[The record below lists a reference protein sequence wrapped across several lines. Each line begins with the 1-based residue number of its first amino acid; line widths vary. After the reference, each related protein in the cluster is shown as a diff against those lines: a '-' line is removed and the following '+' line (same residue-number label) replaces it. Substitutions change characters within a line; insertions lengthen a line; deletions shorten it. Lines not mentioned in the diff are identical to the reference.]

1 MADPLS
7 EYQKQMMA
15 RGLGGIF
22 QEEGPRLGSE
32 YVAPGGFPTASRLA
46 GLYESRLNPK
56 SGILYGDRKD
66 DVIDKKIASIFE
78 KDRKN
83 RELNF
88 NPDDIVKQIQTS
100 PLVQP
105 ISSLEQRKL
114 GEKVAEKIEAMPDD
128 SDIFSSALDEYAASI
143 APQSIS
149 GPKKDELILS
159 SEIEKQ
165 DEKNE
170 KVTKKYGDASAA
182 EEFRAKEAQIANLTG
197 ARTID
202 NVAPKKPKDD
212 EIKDLFMSGV
222 DEYMKVLGKEVP
234 PEIDREEALKKYKNE
249 FAEATGIDISG
260 KPDTSAALMSLGLAL
275 MQNRAGSGFNVG
287 RILSE
292 VGKAGE
298 KALPMFQEA
307 KKEAKAAAAAAGK
320 YALQMIKSDE
330 DARDAIKASNAAIKQ
345 ELILKNIDAQNS
357 IKEKIL
363 EARLKGKEL
372 SVPESIYNEKI
383 KIGTNE
389 YNIRMGIEPSSL
401 NSVFVNPVRDV
412 DEVASAYKKTVS
424 GLDAIEKM
432 EDLTQ
437 ELINISEGQPG
448 GLTTVR
454 FLDKAQG
461 VLKSMGLSQDSF
473 FSEKEARNLSIESEI
488 DAVRR
493 AFIMRFKRFI
503 SQETGNGISN
513 VDVAQI
519 KEAAGQLDGLL
530 QFTNPEQSLVA
541 FGELR
546 QLFND
551 SLNSLDPI
559 IDDFGDRRNYY
570 EGSEG
575 DELYNRTLEKLSTT
589 FGQDNNLF
597 MPTVVENAD
606 GSQSITYDVR
616 SG

>member
-7 EYQKQMMA
+7 EYNKQMMA
-15 RGLGGIF
+15 RGLGGALQGEYANPYGMFSGPPKTKLGDITRGILGGIESGGEF
-22 QEEGPRLGSE
+22 LQYLTSPREGGLPKKVTDNVVEYLGSPSE
-32 YVAPGGFPTASRLA
+32 YIK
-46 GLYESRLNPK
+46 EQ
-56 SGILYGDRKD
+56 
-66 DVIDKKIASIFE
+66 KK
-78 KDRKN
+78 
-83 RELNF
+83 
-88 NPDDIVKQIQTS
+88 QS
-100 PLVQP
+100 P
-105 ISSLEQRKL
+105 EYL
-114 GEKVAEKIEAMPDD
+114 GEFGGLNKPPKLSEQEMANILSDVETKADDKFDLFKKLSKLDVNFVDPSLAEANKKQTKISQDKTTEDEMLAA
-128 SDIFSSALDEYAASI
+128 SGALDATYS
-143 APQSIS
+143 
-149 GPKKDELILS
+149 
-159 SEIEKQ
+159 
-165 DEKNE
+165 
-170 KVTKKYGDASAA
+170 
-182 EEFRAKEAQIANLTG
+182 
-197 ARTID
+197 D

-212 EIKDLFMSGV
+212 DIKDLFMSGV

-234 PEIDREEALKKYKNE
+234 PEVGREEALKKYKNE
-249 FAEATGIDISG
+249 FSEATGIDISG

-275 MQNRAGSGFNVG
+275 MQNRAGSDFNVG

-307 KKEAKAAAAAAGK
+307 KKEAKAATAAAGK

-363 EARLKGKEL
+363 EARLEGKEL
-372 SVPESIYNEKI
+372 SVPESIYEEKI

-389 YNIRMGIEPSSL
+389 YNIRMGIEPSTL
-401 NSVFVNPVRDV
+401 KPVFVNPVRDV

-424 GLDAIEKM
+424 GIDAREKM

-437 ELINISEGQPG
+437 ELMNISEGQPG

-473 FSEKEARNLSIESEI
+473 FSEEEARNLSIESEI

-513 VDVAQI
+513 VDVKQI

-570 EGSEG
+570 EGGEG

-597 MPTVVENAD
+597 MPTVVENSD

>member
-7 EYQKQMMA
+7 EYNKQMMA
-15 RGLGGIF
+15 RGLGGALQGEYANPYGMF
-22 QEEGPRLGSE
+22 SGPPKTKLGDITRGILGGIESGGEFLQYLTSPKKGGLPREITDNVIEYLGSPSE
-32 YVAPGGFPTASRLA
+32 YIK
-46 GLYESRLNPK
+46 EE
-56 SGILYGDRKD
+56 
-66 DVIDKKIASIFE
+66 KK
-78 KDRKN
+78 
-83 RELNF
+83 
-88 NPDDIVKQIQTS
+88 QS
-100 PLVQP
+100 P
-105 ISSLEQRKL
+105 EYL
-114 GEKVAEKIEAMPDD
+114 GEFSGFNKPPKLSEQKMANILSDVEAKADDKFDLFKKLSKLDVNFVDPSLAEV
-128 SDIFSSALDEYAASI
+128 
-143 APQSIS
+143 
-149 GPKKDELILS
+149 KKDE
-159 SEIEKQ
+159 
-165 DEKNE
+165 
-170 KVTKKYGDASAA
+170 KVTRKYGDASAA

-197 ARTID
+197 ARITD
-202 NVAPKKPKDD
+202 NVAPEKPKDD

-222 DEYMKVLGKEVP
+222 DEYMKVLGREVP
-234 PEIDREEALKKYKNE
+234 PEINREEALKKYKDE
-249 FAEATGIDISG
+249 FSEATGIDISG

-292 VGKAGE
+292 AGKAGE

-307 KKEAKAAAAAAGK
+307 KKEAKAATAAAGK

-330 DARDAIKASNAAIKQ
+330 DARDAIKASNASIKQ

-372 SVPESIYNEKI
+372 SVPESIYEEKI

-389 YNIRMGIEPSSL
+389 YNIRMGIEPSTL

-424 GLDAIEKM
+424 GIDAIEKM

-437 ELINISEGQPG
+437 ELMNISEGQPG

-473 FSEKEARNLSIESEI
+473 FSEEEARNLSIESEI

-513 VDVAQI
+513 VDVKQI
-519 KEAAGQLDGLL
+519 QEAAGQLDGLL

-589 FGQDNNLF
+589 FGQGNNLF

>member
-7 EYQKQMMA
+7 EYNKQMMA
-15 RGLGGIF
+15 RGLGGALQGEYANPYGMFSGPPKTKLGDITRGILGGIESGGEF
-22 QEEGPRLGSE
+22 LQYLTSPREGSLPKKVTDNVVEYLGSPSE
-32 YVAPGGFPTASRLA
+32 YIK
-46 GLYESRLNPK
+46 EQ
-56 SGILYGDRKD
+56 
-66 DVIDKKIASIFE
+66 KK
-78 KDRKN
+78 
-83 RELNF
+83 
-88 NPDDIVKQIQTS
+88 QS
-100 PLVQP
+100 P
-105 ISSLEQRKL
+105 EYL
-114 GEKVAEKIEAMPDD
+114 GEFGGLNKPPKLSEQEMANILSDVETKADDKFDLSKKLSKLDVNFVDPSLAEANKKQTKISQDKTTEDEMLAA
-128 SDIFSSALDEYAASI
+128 SGALDATYSD
-143 APQSIS
+143 S
-149 GPKKDELILS
+149 
-159 SEIEKQ
+159 
-165 DEKNE
+165 
-170 KVTKKYGDASAA
+170 
-182 EEFRAKEAQIANLTG
+182 
-197 ARTID
+197 
-202 NVAPKKPKDD
+202 VAPKKPKDD

-234 PEIDREEALKKYKNE
+234 PEVGREEALKKYKNE
-249 FAEATGIDISG
+249 FSEATGIDISG

-275 MQNRAGSGFNVG
+275 MQNRAGSDFNVG

-292 VGKAGE
+292 VGRAGE

-307 KKEAKAAAAAAGK
+307 KKEAKAATAAAGE

-330 DARDAIKASNAAIKQ
+330 DARDAIKASNASIKQ

-363 EARLKGKEL
+363 EARLEGKEL
-372 SVPESIYNEKI
+372 SVPESIYEEKI

-389 YNIRMGIEPSSL
+389 YNIRMGIEPSTL

-424 GLDAIEKM
+424 GIDAIEKM

-437 ELINISEGQPG
+437 ELMNISEGQPG

-473 FSEKEARNLSIESEI
+473 FSEEEARNLSIESEI

-513 VDVAQI
+513 VDVKQI
-519 KEAAGQLDGLL
+519 QEAAGQLDGLL

-589 FGQDNNLF
+589 FGQGNNLF

>member
-7 EYQKQMMA
+7 EYNKQMMA
-15 RGLGGIF
+15 RGLGGALQGEYANPYGMF
-22 QEEGPRLGSE
+22 SGPPKTKLGDITRGILGGIESGGE
-32 YVAPGGFPTASRLA
+32 FLQYLTSPREGGFP
-46 GLYESRLNPK
+46 
-56 SGILYGDRKD
+56 
-66 DVIDKKIASIFE
+66 KKVTDNVVEYLGSPSEYIKEE
-78 KDRKN
+78 K
-83 RELNF
+83 
-88 NPDDIVKQIQTS
+88 KQS
-100 PLVQP
+100 P
-105 ISSLEQRKL
+105 EYL
-114 GEKVAEKIEAMPDD
+114 GEFGGLNKPPKLSEQEMANILSDVEAKADDKFDLFKKLSKLDVNFVDPSLAEA
-128 SDIFSSALDEYAASI
+128 
-143 APQSIS
+143 
-149 GPKKDELILS
+149 KKDE
-159 SEIEKQ
+159 
-165 DEKNE
+165 
-170 KVTKKYGDASAA
+170 KVTRKYGDASAA

-197 ARTID
+197 ARITD
-202 NVAPKKPKDD
+202 NVAPEKPKDD

-222 DEYMKVLGKEVP
+222 DEYMKVLGREVP
-234 PEIDREEALKKYKNE
+234 PEINREEALKKYKDE
-249 FAEATGIDISG
+249 FSEATGIDISG

-292 VGKAGE
+292 AGKAGE

-307 KKEAKAAAAAAGK
+307 KKEAKAATAAAGK

-330 DARDAIKASNAAIKQ
+330 DARDAIKASNASIKQ

-372 SVPESIYNEKI
+372 SVPESIYEEKI

-389 YNIRMGIEPSSL
+389 YNIRMGIEPSTL

-424 GLDAIEKM
+424 GIDAIEKM

-437 ELINISEGQPG
+437 ELMNISGGQPG

-473 FSEKEARNLSIESEI
+473 FSEEEARNLSIESEI

-513 VDVAQI
+513 VDVKQI
-519 KEAAGQLDGLL
+519 QEAAGQLDGLL

-546 QLFND
+546 QLFSD

-589 FGQDNNLF
+589 FGQGNNLF

>member
-7 EYQKQMMA
+7 EYNKQMMA
-15 RGLGGIF
+15 RGLGGALQGEYANPYGMFSGPPKTKLGDITRGILGGIESGGEF
-22 QEEGPRLGSE
+22 LQYLTSPREGGLPKKVTDNVVEYLGSPSE
-32 YVAPGGFPTASRLA
+32 YIK
-46 GLYESRLNPK
+46 EE
-56 SGILYGDRKD
+56 
-66 DVIDKKIASIFE
+66 KK
-78 KDRKN
+78 
-83 RELNF
+83 
-88 NPDDIVKQIQTS
+88 QS
-100 PLVQP
+100 P
-105 ISSLEQRKL
+105 EYL
-114 GEKVAEKIEAMPDD
+114 GEFGGLNKPPKLSEQEMANILSDVETKADDKFDLFKKLSKLDVNFVDPSLAEA
-128 SDIFSSALDEYAASI
+128 
-143 APQSIS
+143 
-149 GPKKDELILS
+149 KKDE
-159 SEIEKQ
+159 
-165 DEKNE
+165 
-170 KVTKKYGDASAA
+170 KVTRKYGDASAA

-197 ARTID
+197 ARITD
-202 NVAPKKPKDD
+202 NVAPEKPKDD

-222 DEYMKVLGKEVP
+222 DEYMKVLGREVP
-234 PEIDREEALKKYKNE
+234 PEINREEALKKYKDE
-249 FAEATGIDISG
+249 FSEATGIDISG

-292 VGKAGE
+292 AGKAGE

-307 KKEAKAAAAAAGK
+307 KKEAKAATAAAGK

-330 DARDAIKASNAAIKQ
+330 DARDAIKASNASIKQ

-363 EARLKGKEL
+363 EARLEGKEL
-372 SVPESIYNEKI
+372 SVPESIYEEKI

-389 YNIRMGIEPSSL
+389 YNIRMGIEPSTL

-424 GLDAIEKM
+424 GIDAIEKM

-437 ELINISEGQPG
+437 ELMNISEGQPG

-473 FSEKEARNLSIESEI
+473 FSEEEARNLSIESEI

-513 VDVAQI
+513 VDVKQI
-519 KEAAGQLDGLL
+519 QEAAGQLDGLL

-589 FGQDNNLF
+589 FGQGNNLF

>member
-165 DEKNE
+165 DKKNE

>member
-7 EYQKQMMA
+7 EYNKQMMA
-15 RGLGGIF
+15 RGLGGALQGEYANPYGMFSGPPKTKLGDITRGILGGIESGGEF
-22 QEEGPRLGSE
+22 LQYLTSPREGGLPKKVTDNVVEYLGSPSE
-32 YVAPGGFPTASRLA
+32 YIK
-46 GLYESRLNPK
+46 EQ
-56 SGILYGDRKD
+56 
-66 DVIDKKIASIFE
+66 KK
-78 KDRKN
+78 
-83 RELNF
+83 
-88 NPDDIVKQIQTS
+88 QS
-100 PLVQP
+100 P
-105 ISSLEQRKL
+105 EYL
-114 GEKVAEKIEAMPDD
+114 GEFGGLNKPPKLSEQEMANILSDVETKADDKFDLFKKLSKLDVNFVDPSLAEA
-128 SDIFSSALDEYAASI
+128 
-143 APQSIS
+143 
-149 GPKKDELILS
+149 KKDE
-159 SEIEKQ
+159 
-165 DEKNE
+165 
-170 KVTKKYGDASAA
+170 KVTRKYGDASAA

-197 ARTID
+197 ARITD
-202 NVAPKKPKDD
+202 NVAPEKPKDD
-212 EIKDLFMSGV
+212 EIKNLFMSGV

-234 PEIDREEALKKYKNE
+234 PEINREEALKKYKDE
-249 FAEATGIDISG
+249 FSEATGIDISG

-292 VGKAGE
+292 AGKAGE

-307 KKEAKAAAAAAGK
+307 KKEAKAATAAAGK

-330 DARDAIKASNAAIKQ
+330 DARDAIKASNASIKQ

-372 SVPESIYNEKI
+372 SVPESIYEEKI

-389 YNIRMGIEPSSL
+389 YNIRMGIEPSTL

-424 GLDAIEKM
+424 GIDAIEKM

-437 ELINISEGQPG
+437 ELMNISEGQPG

-473 FSEKEARNLSIESEI
+473 FSEEEARNLSIESEI

-513 VDVAQI
+513 VDVKQI
-519 KEAAGQLDGLL
+519 QEAAGQLDGLL

-589 FGQDNNLF
+589 FGQGNNLF

>member
-1 MADPLS
+1 MA
-7 EYQKQMMA
+7 
-15 RGLGGIF
+15 
-22 QEEGPRLGSE
+22 
-32 YVAPGGFPTASRLA
+32 
-46 GLYESRLNPK
+46 N
-56 SGILYGDRKD
+56 
-66 DVIDKKIASIFE
+66 
-78 KDRKN
+78 
-83 RELNF
+83 
-88 NPDDIVKQIQTS
+88 
-100 PLVQP
+100 
-105 ISSLEQRKL
+105 
-114 GEKVAEKIEAMPDD
+114 
-128 SDIFSSALDEYAASI
+128 IFSDVEAKADDKFDLFKRLSKLDVNFVDPSPPE
-143 APQSIS
+143 
-149 GPKKDELILS
+149 D
-159 SEIEKQ
+159 
-165 DEKNE
+165 E

-182 EEFRAKEAQIANLTG
+182 EEFRANEAQIANLTG
-197 ARTID
+197 ARITD
-202 NVAPKKPKDD
+202 NVEPKTSKED

-307 KKEAKAAAAAAGK
+307 KKEAKAATAAAGK

-389 YNIRMGIEPSSL
+389 YNIRMGIEPSTL

-424 GLDAIEKM
+424 GLDAIGKM

-473 FSEKEARNLSIESEI
+473 FSEDEARGLSIESEI

-519 KEAAGQLDGLL
+519 QEAAGQLDGLL

-559 IDDFGDRRNYY
+559 IDDFEIVEIIMKVVKEMNYTI
-570 EGSEG
+570 
-575 DELYNRTLEKLSTT
+575 EL
-589 FGQDNNLF
+589 
-597 MPTVVENAD
+597 
-606 GSQSITYDVR
+606 
-616 SG
+616 

>member
-7 EYQKQMMA
+7 EYQKQLLA
-15 RGLGGIF
+15 RGLGDTLQGEYANPYGMFSGPPKTKLGDITRGILGGIESGGEF
-22 QEEGPRLGSE
+22 LQYLTSPREGGLPKKVTDNVVEYLGSPSE
-32 YVAPGGFPTASRLA
+32 YIKEQKKQSPEYLGEFGG
-46 GLYESRLNPK
+46 LNKPPK
-56 SGILYGDRKD
+56 LSEQEMANILSDVETKAD
-66 DVIDKKIASIFE
+66 DKFDLFKKLSKLDVNFVDPSPPEDE
-78 KDRKN
+78 KD
-83 RELNF
+83 
-88 NPDDIVKQIQTS
+88 
-100 PLVQP
+100 
-105 ISSLEQRKL
+105 
-114 GEKVAEKIEAMPDD
+114 
-128 SDIFSSALDEYAASI
+128 
-143 APQSIS
+143 
-149 GPKKDELILS
+149 
-159 SEIEKQ
+159 
-165 DEKNE
+165 E

-197 ARTID
+197 ARITD
-202 NVAPKKPKDD
+202 NVAPKKPKED

-292 VGKAGE
+292 VGKVGE

-307 KKEAKAAAAAAGK
+307 KKEAKAATAAAGK

-372 SVPESIYNEKI
+372 SVPESIYEEKI

-389 YNIRMGIEPSSL
+389 YNIRMGIEPSTL
-401 NSVFVNPVRDV
+401 KPVFVNPVRDV

-437 ELINISEGQPG
+437 ELIDISTDQPG

-513 VDVAQI
+513 VDVEQI
-519 KEAAGQLDGLL
+519 QAASGQLDNLL

-570 EGSEG
+570 EGGEG

>member
-7 EYQKQMMA
+7 EYQKQLLA
-15 RGLGGIF
+15 RGLGDTLQGEYANPYGMFSGPPKTKLGDITRGILGGIESGGEF
-22 QEEGPRLGSE
+22 LQYLTSPKKGGLPREITDNVIEYLGSPSE
-32 YVAPGGFPTASRLA
+32 YIK
-46 GLYESRLNPK
+46 EQ
-56 SGILYGDRKD
+56 
-66 DVIDKKIASIFE
+66 KK
-78 KDRKN
+78 R
-83 RELNF
+83 
-88 NPDDIVKQIQTS
+88 S
-100 PLVQP
+100 P
-105 ISSLEQRKL
+105 EYL
-114 GEKVAEKIEAMPDD
+114 GEFSGFNKPPKLSEQKMAN
-128 SDIFSSALDEYAASI
+128 IFSDVEAKADDKFDLFKRLSKLDVNFVDPSPPE
-143 APQSIS
+143 
-149 GPKKDELILS
+149 DET
-159 SEIEKQ
+159 
-165 DEKNE
+165 
-170 KVTKKYGDASAA
+170 VTKKYGDASAA

-197 ARTID
+197 ARITD
-202 NVAPKKPKDD
+202 NVEPKTSKED

-307 KKEAKAAAAAAGK
+307 KKEAKAATAAAGK

-389 YNIRMGIEPSSL
+389 YNIRMGIEPSTL

-473 FSEKEARNLSIESEI
+473 FSEDEARGLSIESEI

-519 KEAAGQLDGLL
+519 QEAAGQLDGLL